1 MLDCESFFE
10 ELLRQIKDELGE
22 LSVRMAK
29 LKAHGK
35 SGSLELHR
43 VEDRHR
49 RLSNL
54 SVTLES
60 VALECEEVLG
70 PRKDGKPSPLPAPS
84 QTPSLPQPPEEDGKW
99 EVGAIHVLPGAVVAC
114 EKAPGNL
121 WLGKL
126 AGVGKSQNEQ
136 MCNLLVHIGLRKVC
150 DLCEKQ
156 GLLGNKRAR
165 VLWVSRGCKVPAKF
179 VWRVKDKDGLVYSIY
194 TNLNRDQKQD
204 LLDEL
209 AHLLW

>member
-1 MLDCESFFE
+1 MLDCETFFE

-22 LSVRMAK
+22 LSVCMAK

-54 SVTLES
+54 SVTLGAVARECS
-60 VALECEEVLG
+60 VLLG
-70 PRKDGKPSPLPAPS
+70 NEGNEKPPLSEPAATS
-84 QTPSLPQPPEEDGKW
+84 SLPQPPEEDGKW

-114 EKAPGNL
+114 EKAPANL

-136 MCNLLVHIGLRKVC
+136 MCNLLTHIGLRRVC

-156 GLLGNKRAR
+156 GLFGNKRAR
-165 VLWVSRGCKVPAKF
+165 ILWVSRGCKVPAKF
-179 VWRVKDKDGLVYSIY
+179 VWRVKDRDGLVYSVY
-194 TNLNRDQKQD
+194 TNLNRDQKQA

-209 AHLLW
+209 VHLLW